1 MFRLVTGDID
11 RDLPDLAERIYRF
24 RHGFFVD
31 HLGWEACRK
40 PDGRERDQF
49 DSPHSIHIVGEEHGE
64 IISYARLLPTTRPH
78 LVTEVYPQIMQ
89 GAPSPAGPRIYEWT
103 RHAVSPKKREAK
115 GPSALTRAAFAA
127 VARAVEILNLDGLLV
142 QTHPVLVDRVMDM
155 GWDVEPLALPATYD
169 GALLLPI
176 YARLVPQTLTVA
188 QAAFSAHGSDLE
200 ATILRVPSPP
210 TDCPAIGL

>member
-11 RDLPDLAERIYRF
+11 RDFPDLADRIYKF
-24 RHGFFVD
+24 RHSFFVE

-49 DSPHSIHIVGEEHGE
+49 DSPHSIHIVGEEQGE

-78 LVTEVYPQIMQ
+78 LVTDVYPEIMQ

-127 VARAVEILNLDGLLV
+127 VARAVEVLDLDGLLV

-155 GWDVEPLALPATYD
+155 GWDVEPLALPTTYD

-188 QAAFSAHGSDLE
+188 QAAFSAHGSGLE
-200 ATILRVPSPP
+200 APVLRASSAA
-210 TDCPAIGL
+210 TDRPAPGL